1 MDQKIINQFLEL
13 NKLKFSNYKT
23 NDNILIVDR
32 GRIDPIIRSSIVA
45 EIFNKKKKI
54 NVIVLKEYNNK
65 KWHHEIY
72 SSFNPKKILYIPSLK
87 QFYRY
92 PYIFS
97 IITMCVYLS
106 IIYAAARWS

>member
-45 EIFNKKKKI
+45 EIFNKKKK
-54 NVIVLKEYNNK
+54 N
-65 KWHHEIY
+65 
-72 SSFNPKKILYIPSLK
+72 
-87 QFYRY
+87 
-92 PYIFS
+92 
-97 IITMCVYLS
+97 
-106 IIYAAARWS
+106 